1 MGKISLPII
10 NNRII
15 IKVVLG
21 SGKLENGN
29 IIYSENKPLKEYRA
43 MIDTGSGSSII
54 TKKIVNELKLEPLG
68 KEKFVSTI
76 FDQDMK
82 TSSYEVILG
91 IYNKEPIRLSFN
103 KRSYNDSCF
112 LIPTTVY
119 LIENNSME
127 KDGFDMILGMNEITE
142 GHLTISDDSFIFS
155 I

>member
-29 IIYSENKPLKEYRA
+29 IIYSENKPVKEYRA

-76 FDQDMK
+76 FDKDMK
-82 TSSYEVILG
+82 TNAYEVILG

-112 LIPTTVY
+112 LIPTTAY